1 MLKKYRLTRLTSLH
15 TSIILEDGS
24 SVFVEFRASYDQNN
38 RLRGTYITTNKEL
51 QEAIEKD
58 NAHGVDWELE
68 SIDGMIPKEYYAKKE
83 GKKPEGSEELKGK
96 KEEGKVAEDG
106 DIQLFP
112 EITKHQDAKELL
124 LSKFPETQPGDFKSK
139 SLVLAFAA
147 ANKISFPN
155 LA

>member
-38 RLRGTYITTNKEL
+38 RLRGTYITDNETIQK
-51 QEAIEKD
+51 AIEKD
-58 NAHGVDWELE
+58 NAHGIDWELE

-83 GKKPEGSEELKGK
+83 GKKPEDSEELEYN
-96 KEEGKVAEDG
+96 EEVKVAEDG

-139 SLVLAFAA
+139 ALVLAFAA

>member
-1 MLKKYRLTRLTSLH
+1 MLKKYRLTRLSSLH
-15 TSIILEDGS
+15 TSIFLKDDS
-24 SVFVEFRASYDQNN
+24 SVFVEFRSAYNQNN
-38 RLRGTYITTNKEL
+38 ELRGTYMTDNKTI

-83 GKKPEGSEELKGK
+83 GKKTEGSEVPEG
-96 KEEGKVAEDG
+96 KEEGKGVQDG

>member
-38 RLRGTYITTNKEL
+38 RLRGTYITDNETIQK
-51 QEAIEKD
+51 AIEKD

-83 GKKPEGSEELKGK
+83 GKKAEGSEYTEGK
-96 KEEGKVAEDG
+96 KEEKGAEDG

-139 SLVLAFAA
+139 ALVLAFAA